1 MSAQRQKRRNVSLL
15 PLGILLVAFAIR
27 IAVFDA
33 IAHYPERFLQPDS
46 HGYHRLAVN
55 LVEQHRF
62 GTLSETGDWQPEVNR
77 TPLYPAFLALDYV
90 LLGAKSPTGAVLV
103 QILVS
108 TLTVALAYRLGKL
121 WGGRRVGVLV
131 ALVLSVEVG
140 SVIYA
145 SQLMTETLFNCVLTA
160 STLLWSLALRR
171 RRWTYACVA
180 GGLLGLG
187 ALVRPVLFYFGPVA
201 AFLAWLLG
209 PRRDRR
215 RWQIALALLAAF
227 ALVIAPWMA
236 RNHTLT
242 GRAELSTIQA
252 RNLVHYNLVQLRA
265 SLQGVSFSTAS
276 ADLSQEMQQEMA
288 DIPQNPG
295 SLAGYYQHKAF
306 SEIRAHPVE
315 YLAVHLKGSLLFFVI
330 PTVSTVARALGWVRT
345 TRTGL
350 LANLMSRG
358 LGDTWRAFQDFHQQL
373 SRFKSDDWLFFG
385 TTGYE
390 LLFLALV
397 NLSALWGAIK
407 CLRARRWDV
416 LLLSVTAIAYF
427 ALVTGPVS
435 YDARYRIPVTPF
447 LVLLMAW
454 GVARPHLSRRNVL

>member
-1 MSAQRQKRRNVSLL
+1 MNALYRNRRNALLL
-15 PLGILLVAFAIR
+15 PLGILLVAFALR

-33 IAHYPERFLQPDS
+33 IAHHPERFLQPDS

-55 LVEQHRF
+55 LVELHRF
-62 GTLSETGDWQPEVNR
+62 GTLAETGDWQPEVNR

-90 LLGAKSPTGAVLV
+90 LLGATSPTGAVLV

-108 TLTVALAYRLGKL
+108 TLVVALAYRLGKL
-121 WGGRRVGVLV
+121 WGGQRVGMLV

-171 RRWTYACVA
+171 RRWTYACVG

-201 AFLAWLLG
+201 ALLAWLLG

-215 RWQIALALLAAF
+215 RWQIALALFAAF

-236 RNHTLT
+236 RNHALT

-252 RNLVHYNLVQLRA
+252 SNLVHYNLVQLRA
-265 SLQGVSFSTAS
+265 FLQDVSFSTAR
-276 ADLSQEMQQEMA
+276 ADLSDEIQRELGDAPRSDGDMA
-288 DIPQNPG
+288 
-295 SLAGYYQHKAF
+295 AYYQHKALT
-306 SEIRAHPVE
+306 EIRAHPFA
-315 YLAVHLKGSLLFFVI
+315 YLLVHLKGSLLFFVV
-330 PTVSTVARALGWVRT
+330 PTVSTTARALGWVRT
-345 TRTGL
+345 ARTGL
-350 LANLMSRG
+350 LANLMSQS
-358 LGDTWRAFQDFHQQL
+358 LGETWQAFLAFYRQL
-373 SRFKSDDWLFFG
+373 TRMAWDDWLFFG
-385 TTGYE
+385 TLGYE
-390 LLFLALV
+390 LLFLALL
-397 NLSALWGAIK
+397 NLGAARGATR

-416 LLLSVTAIAYF
+416 LLLAGVTSAYF

-435 YDARYRIPVTPF
+435 YDARYRIPVIPF
-447 LVLLMAW
+447 LALLAAW
-454 GVARPHLSRRNVL
+454 NTRSNSLAGDS